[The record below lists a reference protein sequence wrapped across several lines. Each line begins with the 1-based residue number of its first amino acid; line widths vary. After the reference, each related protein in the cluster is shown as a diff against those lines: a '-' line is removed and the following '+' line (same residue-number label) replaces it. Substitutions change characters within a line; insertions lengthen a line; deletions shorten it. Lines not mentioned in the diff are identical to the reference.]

1 MPEAPG
7 IPMYAEPMD
16 VSCWLFVVT
25 QKYNMDFMSF
35 FSQKTRKV
43 EKSAVWPCE
52 QIFSLWMA
60 LG

>member
-1 MPEAPG
+1 
-7 IPMYAEPMD
+7 MYAEPMD